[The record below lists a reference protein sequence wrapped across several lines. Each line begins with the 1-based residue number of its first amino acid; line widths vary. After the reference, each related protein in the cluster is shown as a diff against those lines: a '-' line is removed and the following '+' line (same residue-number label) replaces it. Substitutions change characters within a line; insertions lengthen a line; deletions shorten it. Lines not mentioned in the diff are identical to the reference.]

1 MKCLF
6 SALLGILA
14 GVSVH
19 ATPLLARNNGNG
31 KASSTPWP
39 AIPDP
44 QSYTAPDGPVKVYP
58 ASIAE
63 GLTSE
68 RGNATL
74 SLKNEGD
81 VFTRKSLPLAPSM
94 PCCLLMLSDAQSTM
108 VATLLAVRSLKS
120 RRSAAL
126 TLRSR

>member
-6 SALLGILA
+6 AALLATLA

-39 AIPDP
+39 AIPEP

-58 ASIAE
+58 VSIAE

-68 RGNATL
+68 HGNATL

-81 VFTRKSLPLAPSM
+81 IFTRESRSTRASM
-94 PCCLLMLSDAQSTM
+94 RCCLLMLSDAQSTM
-108 VATLLAVRSLKS
+108 VATLPAVRSSKS

-126 TLRSR
+126 TLSSR